1 MQVCD
6 YRRHGQGQQHH
17 PRCVASACARLAL
30 ASKPTLVLSWQ
41 ASKRSHALTN
51 EAVLV
56 TDNCA
61 NTACV
66 FDDMVGGFET
76 VRCKKLQVQAKGF
89 VPTVQIDNTEAIQLF
104 ASKQAEEK
112 GMAVIQSMSTEI
124 NLTILPPDE
133 DEETEPTELPLP
145 SQFVT
150 KFTDGKW
157 VTEPNEHLA

>member
-1 MQVCD
+1 
-6 YRRHGQGQQHH
+6 
-17 PRCVASACARLAL
+17 
-30 ASKPTLVLSWQ
+30 
-41 ASKRSHALTN
+41 
-51 EAVLV
+51 
-56 TDNCA
+56 
-61 NTACV
+61 V

-89 VPTVQIDNTEAIQLF
+89 VPTVQIDNTEAIVLY
-104 ASKQAEEK
+104 ASKAAEAQ

-133 DEETEPTELPLP
+133 DEEAEPVELPLP

-150 KFTDGKW
+150 KFVDGKW